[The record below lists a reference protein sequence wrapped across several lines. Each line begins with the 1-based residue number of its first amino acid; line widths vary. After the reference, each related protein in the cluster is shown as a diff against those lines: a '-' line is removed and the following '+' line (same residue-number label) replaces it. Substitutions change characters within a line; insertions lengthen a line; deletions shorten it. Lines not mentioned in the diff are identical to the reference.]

1 MSDILLDNSIFSF
14 YHILHEVN
22 QVADKLVNYGMSLS
36 KNLRVYDIA
45 LAVEADVSLN
55 VFSTRGF

>member
-1 MSDILLDNSIFSF
+1 
-14 YHILHEVN
+14 
-22 QVADKLVNYGMSLS
+22 MSLS